1 MLVIL
6 SYYQVITT
14 NYFGRREKYAILRF
28 KFDKYFSISRCPRQE
43 QRTRTGQ
50 ANRPEPTLGLSLGS
64 GLEKSSAECDARR
77 EENEEGN
84 GGCGGEEGGPYVA
97 EHFLL
102 KRRGT
107 V

>member
-1 MLVIL
+1 MPVIL
-6 SYYQVITT
+6 SYPCQVISFGGGRNTLFFVSNLTNTT
-14 NYFGRREKYAILRF
+14 VFHGV
-28 KFDKYFSISRCPRQE
+28 P
-43 QRTRTGQ
+43 GQ
-50 ANRPEPTLGLSLGS
+50 ANRPEPTLGLRLSLGS
-64 GLEKSSAECDARR
+64 GFEKSSAECDARR

-102 KRRGT
+102 KRRGS